1 MQLNELIQLALD
13 FGMDDFA
20 ILLRNGGED
29 LLDDLRCQG
38 FVFIP
43 YYDFGSEKD
52 NIEYMMSGH
61 YCENIY
67 INTTASLEQ
76 ISTKLKPTNQSL
88 VHDFIK
94 KINR

>member
-1 MQLNELIQLALD
+1 MQLNDVIQLALD

-88 VHDFIK
+88 VVNDG
-94 KINR
+94 